1 MFKHIQIVMGEPPV
15 GRTMGLDWVKNAEK
29 EVRLAFAAPD
39 LLEALIKTVRECEE
53 HGLSPPALARQA
65 IIAATGEEP

>member
-15 GRTMGLDWVKNAEK
+15 GREMGLDWVKNAER

-39 LLEALIKTVRECEE
+39 LLYALKKLASLCDEHGVEMPSDVRE
-53 HGLSPPALARQA
+53 A

>member
-1 MFKHIQIVMGEPPV
+1 MGI
-15 GRTMGLDWVKNAEK
+15 DWVKNAEK

-53 HGLSPPALARQA
+53 HGLTPPESARQA